1 MGKQSISGHCCEDIR
16 GEYYDIVLKINF
28 KSNMIPNNVILRF
41 LLYVQEKRTSLF
53 LVIQ

>member
-28 KSNMIPNNVILRF
+28 KSNMIPNVILRF